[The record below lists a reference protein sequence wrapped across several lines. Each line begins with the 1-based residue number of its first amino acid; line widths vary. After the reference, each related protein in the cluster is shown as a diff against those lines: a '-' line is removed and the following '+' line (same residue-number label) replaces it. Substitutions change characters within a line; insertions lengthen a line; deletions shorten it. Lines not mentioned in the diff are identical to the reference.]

1 MRGDSAQLPVD
12 FLVGFTIFILSLI
25 MAANFV
31 PSLLVGL
38 QRTSGID
45 YDAVAYRTGV
55 VLVED
60 PGEPAGNRIVGE
72 VSDREPWHLK
82 TKYYKAEIDRL
93 GLALTADT
101 PNILSI
107 NKINRFFCTTET
119 SAPTLFFD
127 DRFDSSSNDYRT
139 KLLFSEY
146 MYGYN
151 ITLRNLSPM
160 KPGESLL
167 NLSIGQPYPAGYGYI
182 RRYVLIKQNTNATL
196 NMNVTNYGLST
207 LPFDAYSDSQVKNA
221 QGEEEFRIRL
231 DGPILYNKSIDAPYT
246 IDLLMEPFTVRITN
260 ISSVLNSS
268 ELNPSPLA
276 KNATE
281 WNWNQC
287 GDTTSPAI
295 TGATL
300 KAVRF
305 YDSLGGEIA
314 GYYASMMLTIDGIPK
329 PGPGLSLDP
338 SPLNGGVGYK
348 VKDTI
353 ELSVSP
359 LWPSGTNEFDKY
371 KSLEIGLVFDDRD
384 SCPGGGNPL
393 PRILVTGT
401 FLYDYQNVT
410 RPDLSTGM
418 LEVGIW

>member
-60 PGEPAGNRIVGE
+60 PGEPAGNRITGE
-72 VSDREPWHLK
+72 VSEKEPWHLK

-119 SAPTLFFD
+119 SGDTLFFD
-127 DRFDSSSNDYRT
+127 DGFFSPSNDYRT
-139 KLLFSEY
+139 KLLFSNY
-146 MYGYN
+146 QYGYN

-160 KPGESLL
+160 KPGEPLLSL
-167 NLSIGQPYPAGYGYI
+167 SVGQPYPEGYGYI

-207 LPFDAYSDSQVKNA
+207 LPFDAYNDNQVKNA

-231 DGPILYNKSIDAPYT
+231 DGSILYNKSIDAPYA

-260 ISSVLNSS
+260 LSSVLNSS
-268 ELNPSPLA
+268 EVNPSPLA

-281 WNWNQC
+281 WSWNQC

-295 TGATL
+295 NGATL
-300 KAVRF
+300 RNIRF
-305 YDSLGGEIA
+305 YNSAGDEIA
-314 GYYASMMLTIDGIPK
+314 GYYSSLVLTLDGVPHLL
-329 PGPGLSLDP
+329 PPETGPWP
-338 SPLNGGVGYK
+338 N

-353 ELSVSP
+353 ELSVRP

-384 SCPGGGNPL
+384 SCPGGNYPL

-401 FLYDYQNVT
+401 FLYDYMNVT
-410 RPDLSTGM
+410 RPDLATGM